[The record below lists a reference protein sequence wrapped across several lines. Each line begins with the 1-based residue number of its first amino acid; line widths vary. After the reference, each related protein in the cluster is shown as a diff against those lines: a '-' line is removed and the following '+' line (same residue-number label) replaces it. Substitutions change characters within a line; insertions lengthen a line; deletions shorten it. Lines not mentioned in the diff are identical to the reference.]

1 MFAFWLGSL
10 HVLKDVSYV
19 DDNIVLNFVYQ
30 VPNVNSKGMFW
41 KVTNGRYQI
50 VDENVFNNS

>member
-1 MFAFWLGSL
+1 MFAFWWRSL

-19 DDNIVLNFVYQ
+19 NDNIVLSFVYQ
-30 VPNVNSKGMFW
+30 IPNVNSKKMFW

-50 VDENVFNNS
+50 VDDNEFNNS